1 MVFQK
6 RFSLIISLLLPRMGI
21 SALLAAVPFLSVM
34 CVGARMSALSAA
46 VHAPYK
52 TSLAASSSE
61 AVSALESE
69 WLDADST
76 SDAALSS
83 S

>member
-1 MVFQK
+1 M
-6 RFSLIISLLLPRMGI
+6 
-21 SALLAAVPFLSVM
+21 SALSAAVPFPCALGM
-34 CVGARMSALSAA
+34 GARMSALSAA

>member
-1 MVFQK
+1 M
-6 RFSLIISLLLPRMGI
+6 FSQIIPLLLHR
-21 SALLAAVPFLSVM
+21 
-34 CVGARMSALSAA
+34 VGMSALSAA

-52 TSLAASSSE
+52 TSLAASASE